1 MKILLLTGCA
11 GFAGTLFRYGCLRAI
26 SQFFPGLPAGTF
38 LVNVIGSFLAG
49 FCFIL
54 WKAKLPFYEEWMPIL
69 FIGFLGA
76 FTTFSTFAFE
86 CAGFLLDARYGKLIS
101 YILLQNITGFL
112 SAAGGIWISGLLFR

>member
-11 GFAGTLFRYGCLRAI
+11 GFAGTLLRYGCVRAV
-26 SQFFPGLPAGTF
+26 SQFLPGLPAGTL

-54 WKAKLPFYEEWMPIL
+54 WKAKLPLYEEWMPIL

-86 CAGFLLDARYGKLIS
+86 SAGFLLDARYGKFIA
-101 YILLQNITGFL
+101 YVLLQNISGILF
-112 SAAGGIWISGLLFR
+112 AARSCTSSGS